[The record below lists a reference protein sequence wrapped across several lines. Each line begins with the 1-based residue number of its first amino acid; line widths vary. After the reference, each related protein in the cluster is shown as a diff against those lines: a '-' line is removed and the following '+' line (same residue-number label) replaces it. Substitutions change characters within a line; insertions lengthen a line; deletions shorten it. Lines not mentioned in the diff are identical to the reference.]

1 MKTFKQMFDEEIAT
15 MNTGS
20 GIAGLPPDSP
30 PVGLKRK
37 KKKRKPKILTRKYIE
52 VNGVRKKQVK

>member
-30 PVGLKRK
+30 PVGLKK
-37 KKKRKPKILTRKYIE
+37 KKKRKPKILTRNYIE
-52 VNGVRKKQVK
+52 VAGKRRRLYK

>member
-30 PVGLKRK
+30 PVGLK
-37 KKKRKPKILTRKYIE
+37 KKKRKHKILTRGYIE
-52 VNGVRKKQVK
+52 IMGKRKKQAK